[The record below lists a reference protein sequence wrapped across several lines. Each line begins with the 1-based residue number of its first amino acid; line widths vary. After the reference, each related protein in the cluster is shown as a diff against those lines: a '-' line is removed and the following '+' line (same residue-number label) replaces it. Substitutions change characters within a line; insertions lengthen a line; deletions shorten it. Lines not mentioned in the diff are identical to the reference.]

1 MFSFGGM
8 MNPTGKNGGH
18 TFGSMPED
26 KRREAAS
33 KGGKGMSVERRRE
46 IASMGGKAAHA
57 SGNAHQWTSETAR
70 VAGKKGGDAVSQDR
84 AAVSANRA
92 HMAEIGR
99 KGGEAVSSDRQHM
112 AEIGRQ
118 GGLATTAAASP
129 IVAQH
134 C

>member
-1 MFSFGGM
+1 
-8 MNPTGKNGGH
+8 
-18 TFGSMPED
+18 
-26 KRREAAS
+26 
-33 KGGKGMSVERRRE
+33 MSVERRRE

-84 AAVSANRA
+84 AHMSEIGKKGGAAVSANRA